1 MDRLTSSLRDHFYM
15 ALIVLMSLIVLPI
28 IFSLWLFLGM
38 PQEER
43 HFSHPHQWPD
53 ESDGR
58 WGEQDV

>member
-15 ALIVLMSLIVLPI
+15 ALIVLMSLIVLPF

-43 HFSHPHQWPD
+43 DFAHPHQWPD

-58 WGEQDV
+58 WGERDV